1 MSTAQEVT
9 QEVVAER
16 LRGLMAELL
25 EMEPADLDDEVP
37 LSAFGID
44 SMTSS
49 VLLADVEKWYGVRLE
64 STGSLGSLTLTDMA
78 EEVVAVLRRH
88 PEEN

>member
-9 QEVVAER
+9 REVVAER